1 MQLQEK
7 AMLAF
12 LTISQWTARKH
23 DSRATQDVAQK
34 YRLRG
39 EAGRYHKVLI
49 AKEELKEIQRIAS
62 SARSFHY
69 ENTLPWSDDG
79 NRILTAANYFAYTT
93 ELQKLKAEFEA
104 HASKFCQDYQT
115 LVANQMHRLNDLY
128 DPADYPH
135 PSMIRN
141 KFSLD
146 IVISPSTQFK

>member
-23 DSRATQDVAQK
+23 DKRATQDVAQK
-34 YRLRG
+34 HHVNG

-115 LVANQMHRLNDLY
+115 LVVNQMSRLNDLY
-128 DPADYPH
+128 NPGDYPD
-135 PSMIRN
+135 SRFGIN
-141 KFSLD
+141 SVL
-146 IVISPSTQFK
+146 IS